1 MDGRPTTAERLRQRV
16 PILAWFPTY
25 DRRGLG
31 RDLSAGVLVAALM
44 IPQALGYAG
53 IAGVPVQVGLYAI
66 PLALLAYA
74 VLGSSPQLIVGP
86 VSTVSVLS
94 GSLVAT
100 QAAGDAAL
108 AVKLTSALA
117 LAAGLTLVLAGLLG
131 LGWIAEFLS
140 KPIVTGF
147 VFGLTVVIIV
157 GELPNVLGVPRGHG
171 DVFRQL
177 IALARELPDV
187 QVDTLVV
194 GLIALAVLFVG
205 GALAPRIPWA
215 LLVLLAG
222 VVASTGL
229 DLAARGVV
237 TVGTVPEG
245 LPPLGLP
252 GIPLEM
258 WPGVAFGGAALALV
272 GLAEGLSAARLFAQ
286 AGHYRIDSNTELVA
300 TGAANLGAGLSGGL
314 GVAGS
319 LSKTAAVSQARGSSQ
334 IVGLST
340 AILTVVVLVAF
351 VGSIA
356 PLPLAVLSAIVI
368 NAVWTLMDVAAI
380 KRYKG
385 VRRNDF
391 VGSMVAL
398 GGVLVLGTLYGL
410 LMAIVQSM
418 LGLVYRSSRVDADV
432 MGKIDGEK
440 AAWGSVSRHP
450 ERTTVPGIL
459 VLRLDAPIFWVNAQD
474 VRVSVMRAVSETP
487 DVYAVV
493 LDLESTNQLD
503 ISSADMLMSLLR
515 ELRRAD
521 IELYLVRVFHFVR
534 GVLKKTGFEDELG
547 GERMWHSISAGVR
560 AAKSHPSQTGP
571 ASNGDSTPRVV
582 PADPD
587 LDDSE
592 GERIATSV
600 ADQGAGESDE
610 EEGEDPGA
618 IGRRDKRSRKD
629 RKDRKGDKVKKSKKG
644 TKNHD

>member
-1 MDGRPTTAERLRQRV
+1 M

-31 RDLSAGVLVAALM
+31 RDLSAGLLVAALM

-53 IAGVPVQVGLYAI
+53 IAGVPVQLGLYAI

-157 GELPNVLGVPRGHG
+157 GELPNVLGVPRGQG

-187 QVDTLVV
+187 QIDTLVV

-286 AGHYRIDSNTELVA
+286 VGHYSIDSNTELVA

-340 AILTVVVLVAF
+340 AVLTVVVLVAF

-368 NAVWTLMDVAAI
+368 NAVWKLMDVVAL
-380 KRYKG
+380 KRYKR

-398 GGVLVLGTLYGL
+398 CGVLVLGTLYGL

-432 MGKIDGEK
+432 MGKIEGEK

-459 VLRLDAPIFWVNAQD
+459 VLRLDAPIFWVNAED
-474 VRVSVMRAVSETP
+474 VHVSVIRAVSDTP

-503 ISSADMLMSLLR
+503 ISSADMLMGLLR
-515 ELRRAD
+515 ELREAGID
-521 IELYLVRVFHFVR
+521 LYLVRVFHFVR
-534 GVLKKTGFEDELG
+534 GVLKRTGFEGELG
-547 GERMWHSISAGVR
+547 SERMWHTISAGVR
-560 AAKSHPSQTGP
+560 AAKAQPPGVLP
-571 ASNGDSTPRVV
+571 ASAGSSMSSAEDVD
-582 PADPD
+582 AD

-592 GERIATSV
+592 GERIATEA
-600 ADQGAGESDE
+600 ADQRAGGGGES
-610 EEGEDPGA
+610 EGEESGASHGVDPPG
-618 IGRRDKRSRKD
+618 GGRKD
-629 RKDRKGDKVKKSKKG
+629 SKGDKSKRNKKR
-644 TKNHD
+644 KNKHHD